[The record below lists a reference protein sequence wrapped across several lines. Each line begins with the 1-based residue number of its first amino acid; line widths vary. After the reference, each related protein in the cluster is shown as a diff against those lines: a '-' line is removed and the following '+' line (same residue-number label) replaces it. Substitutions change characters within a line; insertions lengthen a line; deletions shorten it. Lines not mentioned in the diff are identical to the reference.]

1 MMYQAAFSPDG
12 KTVAGASA
20 GGGIALWD
28 AANGKEVQ
36 RFLGYKHVYALAF
49 SRDGKMLACPE
60 QQIHLYDTSTGE
72 KIRTLSGHE
81 GGTTMS
87 LAFSADGKLLASGG
101 YDNLV
106 RLWDVAS
113 GHEIRKLA
121 GHEKG
126 IYGLAFSSDGTTLVS
141 HSHDGTVRVWN
152 PQMGKQRASL
162 PCAARRFLNLRH
174 VSGRQTDC
182 HGR

>member
-1 MMYQAAFSPDG
+1 M
-12 KTVAGASA
+12 
-20 GGGIALWD
+20 
-28 AANGKEVQ
+28 
-36 RFLGYKHVYALAF
+36 H
-49 SRDGKMLACPE
+49 
-60 QQIHLYDTSTGE
+60 
-72 KIRTLSGHE
+72 
-81 GGTTMS
+81 MS
-87 LAFSADGKLLASGG
+87 LGLCAAVTLLGSGG

-126 IYGLAFSSDGTTLVS
+126 IYGLAFSPDGTTLAS

-162 PCAARRFLNLRH
+162 PAPQDGFSTFAMSADGKQLAMADEGGALRI
-174 VSGRQTDC
+174 SSLAN
-182 HGR
+182 